1 MNTALKYTVTKIY
14 RTHIC
19 LPCTRRR
26 WHSAWATSRNLAP
39 CGRSAAQ
46 HRHAQMSRWRTHQQ
60 RSLRA
65 TGAPWL
71 CSGCSRKEST
81 LCVPSD
87 KKDAG
92 RTKRPHLLRNRGSVS
107 GGARRGRVRW
117 AGDAPCVDLDHLD
130 VEDRGER
137 GAVRPRSS
145 GRTAEA
151 ERPAAGAT
159 GSHPGLRT
167 ARRG

>member
-1 MNTALKYTVTKIY
+1 MVGVRKKDNSPPAFPGEARVAGGAVLPEERPRMTPPLLQCDPCVCVRKKSSMLRVVAARVVAVARDEGGEGDREDVTA
-14 RTHIC
+14 C
-19 LPCTRRR
+19 
-26 WHSAWATSRNLAP
+26 ATS
-39 CGRSAAQ
+39 
-46 HRHAQMSRWRTHQQ
+46 
-60 RSLRA
+60 
-65 TGAPWL
+65 GAPAPRARPPPPVRR
-71 CSGCSRKEST
+71 SRRF
-81 LCVPSD
+81 V
-87 KKDAG
+87 
-92 RTKRPHLLRNRGSVS
+92 RSV